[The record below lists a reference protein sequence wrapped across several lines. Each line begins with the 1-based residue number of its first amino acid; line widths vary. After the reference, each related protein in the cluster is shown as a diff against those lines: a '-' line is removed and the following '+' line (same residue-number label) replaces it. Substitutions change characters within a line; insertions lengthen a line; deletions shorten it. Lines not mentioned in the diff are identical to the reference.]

1 MKIYSV
7 SSLLFFLASSLSIVS
22 TPVYADDIVEI
33 HECGRGKKLVYRQDG
48 TQFCKTDYTPSPIN
62 YGLGGA
68 KPGDGGQGG
77 SPKAAPTYEN
87 NSNIDN
93 DCQSGAPQ
101 STNNPVVIATGEKHK
116 TETDFLSQG
125 EYGLGL
131 ERTYRSRQATGAKL
145 PRFRR

>member
-1 MKIYSV
+1 M
-7 SSLLFFLASSLSIVS
+7 
-22 TPVYADDIVEI
+22 
-33 HECGRGKKLVYRQDG
+33 VYRQDG